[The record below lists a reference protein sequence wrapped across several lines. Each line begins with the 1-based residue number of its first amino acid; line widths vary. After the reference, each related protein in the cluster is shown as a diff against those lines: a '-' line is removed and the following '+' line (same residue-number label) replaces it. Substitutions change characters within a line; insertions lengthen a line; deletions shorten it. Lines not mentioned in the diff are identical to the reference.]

1 MDYKSQVAKLRE
13 FVNCNY
19 PIEFVLSAILLI
31 GYLNDGISNKEI
43 DWLSLEM
50 QDNYGLEAVFTL
62 EKLIK
67 FKMIRVIH
75 GSSVDFFSSLGFT
88 SQRKSPQPTA
98 SLNLK
103 MTKMLGSVGVEMS
116 SETTTP

>member
-1 MDYKSQVAKLRE
+1 MSNLGTLSIQQELVKKHTIIGEEVMEKINKNYEQFLTFQNDIFEMDYKSQVAKLRE

-62 EKLIK
+62 EKIDQ
-67 FKMIRVIH
+67 V
-75 GSSVDFFSSLGFT
+75 
-88 SQRKSPQPTA
+88 
-98 SLNLK
+98 
-103 MTKMLGSVGVEMS
+103 
-116 SETTTP
+116 

>member
-1 MDYKSQVAKLRE
+1 MME
-13 FVNCNY
+13 FQ
-19 PIEFVLSAILLI
+19 IRKLI
-31 GYLNDGISNKEI
+31 GF
-43 DWLSLEM
+43 LEM

-75 GSSVDFFSSLGFT
+75 GSSVDFSVAWGLPAK
-88 SQRKSPQPTA
+88 RKSPQPTA

-103 MTKMLGSVGVEMS
+103 MTKCWDQWEWRCLQKQLHLDQ
-116 SETTTP
+116 

>member
-1 MDYKSQVAKLRE
+1 MEKINKNYEQFLTFQNDIFEMDYKSQVAKLRE

-75 GSSVDFFSSLGFT
+75 GSSVDFSVAWGLPAK
-88 SQRKSPQPTA
+88 RKAHNPQP
-98 SLNLK
+98 
-103 MTKMLGSVGVEMS
+103 V
-116 SETTTP
+116 